1 MTIRSAQAADISV
14 ILKLIRQK
22 AAFDDAMNACDNPLE
37 ATAERL
43 QRTLF
48 SGVHSGD
55 VAPFAYVLLAEADT
69 ELAPQV
75 IGFALYSFRYSS
87 FRAQPSLWLDD
98 LFVVASQRRQGI
110 GTALLQRLIEIAQY
124 QECSHLAWTA
134 CVDNV
139 PGVRFYQKHG
149 AKIVDQRQRRLYFRL
164 PVSYSNFV
172 AIPSSGSQGSTA
184 YGSS

>member
-1 MTIRSAQAADISV
+1 MTIRSARSDDIPLV
-14 ILKLIRQK
+14 LELIQQK
-22 AAFDDAMNACDNPLE
+22 AAFDSAMNACDKPVD

-55 VAPFAYVLLAEADT
+55 VAPFAHVLLAEVGT

-75 IGFALYSFRYSS
+75 AGFALYYFRYSS

-98 LFVVASQRRQGI
+98 LFVVAAQRRQRI
-110 GTALLQRLIEIAQY
+110 GTALLQRLIDIAQH

-134 CVDNV
+134 CVDNAA
-139 PGVRFYQKHG
+139 GIRFYQKHG
-149 AKIVDQRQRRLYFRL
+149 AEIVDQRQRILYFRL
-164 PVSYSNFV
+164 PVSYSD
-172 AIPSSGSQGSTA
+172 
-184 YGSS
+184 